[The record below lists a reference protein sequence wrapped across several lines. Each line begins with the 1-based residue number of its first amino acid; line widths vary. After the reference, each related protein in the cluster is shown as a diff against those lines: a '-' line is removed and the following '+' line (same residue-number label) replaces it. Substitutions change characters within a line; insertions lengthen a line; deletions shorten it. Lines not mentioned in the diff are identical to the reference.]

1 MAEARTDRRRRESGA
16 AVVDFVL
23 VMLVVIPLVLGIMQ
37 VALAM
42 HVRNVTTAAA
52 AEGARTQAAL
62 DAAPGA
68 GEERTRAQ
76 VGAGIGDR
84 FLRSITVTPAIV
96 AGSPGVEVTVV
107 SEVPALGLLG
117 PGMTVE
123 VTGHAV
129 SEVAP

>member
-1 MAEARTDRRRRESGA
+1 MAEAPRARRRESGA

-23 VMLVVIPLVLGIMQ
+23 VMLIVVPLVLGIMQ
-37 VALAM
+37 VALVM

-52 AEGARTQAAL
+52 AEGARVQAVL
-62 DAAPGA
+62 DAAAGA

-76 VGAGIGDR
+76 IAAGVGDR
-84 FLRSITVTPAIV
+84 FVRSVTVTPTIV
-96 AGSPGVEVTVV
+96 AGVPGVEVTVV

-129 SEVAP
+129 NEVAP

>member
-1 MAEARTDRRRRESGA
+1 MAERRRGPRRESGA

-37 VALAM
+37 VALVM

-68 GEERTRAQ
+68 GEERTRSQ
-76 VGAGIGDR
+76 IDTGIGGHFVR
-84 FLRSITVTPAIV
+84 AVSVSPATV
-96 AGSPGVEVTVV
+96 AGVPGVEVTVV

-129 SEVAP
+129 REVAP

>member
-1 MAEARTDRRRRESGA
+1 M
-16 AVVDFVL
+16 VDFVL
-23 VMLVVIPLVLGIMQ
+23 VMLLVLPLVLGIMQ
-37 VALAM
+37 LALVM

-62 DAAPGA
+62 DAPPGA
-68 GEERTRAQ
+68 GERRTRAQ
-76 VGAGIGDR
+76 VDAGISDR
-84 FLRSITVTPAIV
+84 FVTEVSVTPTTV
-96 AGSPGVEVTVV
+96 AGAPGVAVTVV

-117 PGMTVE
+117 PAFTVE

>member
-1 MAEARTDRRRRESGA
+1 MAEAPRARRRESGA

-23 VMLVVIPLVLGIMQ
+23 VMLIVVPLVLGIMQ
-37 VALAM
+37 VALVM

-52 AEGARTQAAL
+52 AEGARVQAVL
-62 DAAPGA
+62 DADAGA

-76 VGAGIGDR
+76 IAAGVGDR
-84 FLRSITVTPAIV
+84 FVRSVTVTPTIV
-96 AGSPGVEVTVV
+96 AGVPGVEVTVV

>member
-1 MAEARTDRRRRESGA
+1 MAEQQRGRCDDSGA

-37 VALAM
+37 VALVM

-52 AEGARTQAAL
+52 AEGARAQAAL
-62 DAAPGA
+62 DAPPGA
-68 GEERTRAQ
+68 GEQRTRTQ
-76 VGAGIGDR
+76 VEAGIGER
-84 FLRSITVTPAIV
+84 FVRSIAVAPTTV

>member
-1 MAEARTDRRRRESGA
+1 MAEERGPRRRESGA

-37 VALAM
+37 VALVM

-52 AEGARTQAAL
+52 AEGARTQAVL

-68 GEERTRAQ
+68 GEERTRTQ
-76 VGAGIGDR
+76 VESSIGDR
-84 FLRSITVTPAIV
+84 FVRSISVSAATV
-96 AGSPGVEVTVV
+96 AGAPGVEVTVV

-129 SEVAP
+129 NEVAP

>member
-1 MAEARTDRRRRESGA
+1 MAEEHGPRRRESGA

-23 VMLVVIPLVLGIMQ
+23 VMLVVIPLVLGLMQ
-37 VALAM
+37 VALVM

-52 AEGARTQAAL
+52 AEGARTQAVL

-68 GEERTRAQ
+68 GEERTRTQ
-76 VGAGIGDR
+76 VESSIGDR
-84 FLRSITVTPAIV
+84 FVRSISVSAATV
-96 AGSPGVEVTVV
+96 AGAPGVEVTVV

-129 SEVAP
+129 NEVAP

>member
-1 MAEARTDRRRRESGA
+1 MAETNRYRRGESGA

-23 VMLVVIPLVLGIMQ
+23 VMLLVVPLVLGIMQ
-37 VALAM
+37 VALVM

-68 GEERTRAQ
+68 GEERTRSQ
-76 VGAGIGDR
+76 VETGVGDR
-84 FLRSITVTPAIV
+84 FVRSITVTPATV

-107 SEVPALGLLG
+107 SEVPPLGLLG
-117 PGMTVE
+117 PGMTVT

>member
-1 MAEARTDRRRRESGA
+1 
-16 AVVDFVL
+16 
-23 VMLVVIPLVLGIMQ
+23 MQ
-37 VALAM
+37 VALVM

-52 AEGARTQAAL
+52 AEGARAQAAL
-62 DAAPGA
+62 DAPPGA
-68 GEERTRAQ
+68 GEQRTRTQ
-76 VGAGIGDR
+76 VEAGIGER
-84 FLRSITVTPAIV
+84 FVRSIAVAPTTV

>member
-1 MAEARTDRRRRESGA
+1 MADTRHDQRRESGA

-23 VMLVVIPLVLGIMQ
+23 VMLLVIPLVLGIMQ
-37 VALAM
+37 VALVM

-68 GEERTRAQ
+68 GEERTRSQ
-76 VGAGIGDR
+76 IDTSIGDR
-84 FLRSITVTPAIV
+84 FVRSVTVSPTVV

-107 SEVPALGLLG
+107 SEVPPLGLLG

-129 SEVAP
+129 SELAP

>member
-1 MAEARTDRRRRESGA
+1 
-16 AVVDFVL
+16 
-23 VMLVVIPLVLGIMQ
+23 MLVVVPLVLGIMQ
-37 VALAM
+37 VALVM

-52 AEGARTQAAL
+52 AEGARAQAVL
-62 DAAPGA
+62 DAAAGT
-68 GEERTRAQ
+68 GEERTRTQIA
-76 VGAGIGDR
+76 AGIGER
-84 FLRSITVTPAIV
+84 FVRTVTVTPTIV

-129 SEVAP
+129 SEIAP

>member
-1 MAEARTDRRRRESGA
+1 
-16 AVVDFVL
+16 
-23 VMLVVIPLVLGIMQ
+23 MLLVIPLVLGIMQ
-37 VALAM
+37 VALVM

-68 GEERTRAQ
+68 GEERTRSQ
-76 VGAGIGDR
+76 IDMSIGDR
-84 FLRSITVTPAIV
+84 FVRSVTVSPTVV

-129 SEVAP
+129 SELAP

>member
-1 MAEARTDRRRRESGA
+1 MAEEHGPRRRESGA

-23 VMLVVIPLVLGIMQ
+23 VMLVDIPLVLGIMQ
-37 VALAM
+37 VALVM

-52 AEGARTQAAL
+52 AEGARTQAVL

-68 GEERTRAQ
+68 GEERTRTQ
-76 VGAGIGDR
+76 VESGIGDR
-84 FLRSITVTPAIV
+84 FVRSITVSAATV
-96 AGSPGVEVTVV
+96 AGAPGVEVTVV

>member
-1 MAEARTDRRRRESGA
+1 MAEERGPRRRESGA
-16 AVVDFVL
+16 AAVDFVL

-37 VALAM
+37 VALVM

-52 AEGARTQAAL
+52 AEGARTQAVL

-68 GEERTRAQ
+68 GEERTRTQ
-76 VGAGIGDR
+76 VESGIGDR
-84 FLRSITVTPAIV
+84 FVRSITVSAATV
-96 AGSPGVEVTVV
+96 AGAPGVEVTVV

-129 SEVAP
+129 NEVAP

>member
-1 MAEARTDRRRRESGA
+1 MAEEHGPRRRESGA

-37 VALAM
+37 VALVM

-52 AEGARTQAAL
+52 AEGARTQAVL

-68 GEERTRAQ
+68 GEERTRTQ
-76 VGAGIGDR
+76 VESGIGDR
-84 FLRSITVTPAIV
+84 FVRSISVSAATV
-96 AGSPGVEVTVV
+96 AGAPGVEVTVV